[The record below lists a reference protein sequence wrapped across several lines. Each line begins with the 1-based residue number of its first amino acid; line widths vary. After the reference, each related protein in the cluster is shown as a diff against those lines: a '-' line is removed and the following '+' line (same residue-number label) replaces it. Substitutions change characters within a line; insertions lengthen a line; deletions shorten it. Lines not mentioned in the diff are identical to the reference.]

1 VKEARIQLGVG
12 SEKYEFTLKG
22 DSFHFQTLR
31 LPAGI
36 REEEEEEKDPGGQ
49 VLERIYLVE
58 KALKIVDQLFS
69 LFLKRRLSP
78 QWSSEEVRQIKKW
91 LAQ

>member
-1 VKEARIQLGVG
+1 
-12 SEKYEFTLKG
+12 
-22 DSFHFQTLR
+22 

-36 REEEEEEKDPGGQ
+36 EEEEEAKDAGGQ
-49 VLERIYLVE
+49 VLERIYWVE
-58 KALKIVDQLFS
+58 KALKTVDQLFS

-78 QWSSEEVRQIKKW
+78 QWSSEDVRQIKKW